1 MRLRT
6 GLLSLAALAVLV
18 VAAGRILEGTSPGTT
33 HESQAAYRLGFQ
45 CARSEWAVAENDPN
59 PQADSN
65 GEFAKMTGACRRV
78 AKKYGASFTKTSP
91 FYRGFTSGFLH
102 PP

>member
-6 GLLSLAALAVLV
+6 GLLSLAALAVVV
-18 VAAGRILEGTSPGTT
+18 VAARHVLENASTGRA
-33 HESQAAYRLGFQ
+33 HASQTAYRLGYQ
-45 CARSEWAVAENDPN
+45 CARSEWAVAENNPN
-59 PQADSN
+59 PQAASN
-65 GEFAKMTGACRRV
+65 GQFAAMTEACRRI
-78 AKKYGASFTKTSP
+78 AKKYGASFAQGSP